1 MNCVWQCEIDDDAT
15 EVLSQHWPRVK
26 RHGDIRTF
34 EPTWCDVICGGF
46 PCQDI
51 SKAGKCD
58 GLEGARSGL
67 WSEYLR
73 IIREVR
79 PRFIIVENVSALLVF
94 GMGRVLGDLA
104 ASGYDAE
111 WDCIPAAAI
120 GAAHL
125 RDRVFIVAYT
135 VCESAKVE
143 KYRRANGGRWI
154 AGALEPA
161 VLSQRNG
168 SSGTEGI
175 GTRDLLARWEA
186 VHGSNQP
193 ERGMVAVVDG
203 VSDRLV
209 GNAVMPQIGEWIGRK
224 ILSV

>member
-1 MNCVWQCEIDDDAT
+1 M
-15 EVLSQHWPRVK
+15 
-26 RHGDIRTF
+26 
-34 EPTWCDVICGGF
+34 
-46 PCQDI
+46 
-51 SKAGKCD
+51 
-58 GLEGARSGL
+58 
-67 WSEYLR
+67 
-73 IIREVR
+73 
-79 PRFIIVENVSALLVF
+79 LLIF

-104 ASGYDAE
+104 ESGYDAE

-125 RDRVFIVAYT
+125 RDRVFIVAYA

-168 SSGTEGI
+168 SSGAEGF
-175 GTRDLLARWEA
+175 GTRDLLARWET
-186 VHGSNQP
+186 VHGSDQP

>member
-1 MNCVWQCEIDDDAT
+1 MECAWQVEIDEAAT
-15 EVLSQHWPRVK
+15 EVLSQHWPNVR

-34 EPTWCDVICGGF
+34 EPTRCDIIAGGF

-51 SKAGKCD
+51 SKAGKCE
-58 GLEGARSGL
+58 GLAGARSGL

-79 PRFIIVENVSALLVF
+79 PRFIIVENVTALLVW
-94 GMGRVLGDLA
+94 GIDRVLGDLA
-104 ASGYDAE
+104 ESGYDAE
-111 WDCIPAAAI
+111 WECIPAAAI

-125 RDRVFIVAYT
+125 RDRVFIVAYAM
-135 VCESAKVE
+135 CESAKVE
-143 KYRRANGGRWI
+143 ECRRANGGRWI

-168 SSGTEGI
+168 SSGAEGSS
-175 GTRDLLARWEA
+175 TCDLLARWET
-186 VHGSNQP
+186 VHGSDQP